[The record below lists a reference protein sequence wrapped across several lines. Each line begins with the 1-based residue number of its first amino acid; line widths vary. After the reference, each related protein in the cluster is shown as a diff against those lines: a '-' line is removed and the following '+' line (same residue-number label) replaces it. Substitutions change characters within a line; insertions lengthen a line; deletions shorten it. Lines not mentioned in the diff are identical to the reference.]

1 MTKIIAIIQT
11 GQPVKSALEN
21 YGDFDAWFI
30 KAMDIDKSHTKTY
43 HVYDKLEFPEIEN
56 IAGLIITGSPAM
68 LTQELDWSEKTIHW
82 LKQFLE
88 MEIPVLGV
96 CYGHQQ
102 LAKLLGGTVDW
113 NPNGRQMGQ
122 VDMQISSEAHQD
134 HLFAS
139 LIEPPL
145 QAQSNTLKFL
155 ATHQQA
161 VIDLPGHITVL
172 GTTKLDPYHCF
183 RYKNHIWGLQFHPEF
198 TANISKDYIHARTAD
213 LVKEGLNPLQMI
225 NDIEN
230 LENGKHLLQRFKDLC
245 FHEKF
250 TTFQRV

>member
-11 GQPVKSALEN
+11 GQPVKSALQK

-30 KAMDIDKSHTKTY
+30 KAMDIDRNKTKTF
-43 HVYDKLEFPEIEN
+43 HVYDQLAFPEIED

-82 LKQFLE
+82 LKQFLD
-88 MEIPVLGV
+88 MDIPVLGV

-122 VDMQISSEAHQD
+122 VTMDIKPAMRQDSLFSSI
-134 HLFAS
+134 L
-139 LIEPPL
+139 
-145 QAQSNTLKFL
+145 AQSLQPNNDSIKFL

-161 VIDLPGHITVL
+161 VIDLPKHVTIL
-172 GTTKLDPYHCF
+172 GSTELDPYHCF
-183 RYKNHIWGLQFHPEF
+183 RYKSHIWGLQFHPEF
-198 TANISKDYIHARTAD
+198 TADISKDYIQARTAD
-213 LVKEGLNPLQMI
+213 LVKEGLNPTQMI

-230 LENGKHLLQRFKDLC
+230 LDNGKHLLQRFKDLC
-245 FHEKF
+245 FYEKSM
-250 TTFQRV
+250 

>member
-11 GQPVKSALEN
+11 GQPVKAALEK
-21 YGDFDAWFI
+21 YGNFDAWFI
-30 KAMDIDKSHTKTY
+30 KAMNIDRNRTKTF
-43 HVYDKLEFPEIEN
+43 HVYDKLTFPEIED

-82 LKQFLE
+82 LKQFLD
-88 MEIPVLGV
+88 MKIPVLAV

-122 VDMQISSEAHQD
+122 VNMRIKPEAQQDDLFSSIIDQ
-134 HLFAS
+134 S
-139 LIEPPL
+139 LQP
-145 QAQSNTLKFL
+145 QNKTLKFL

-161 VIDLPGHITVL
+161 VIDLPDHITIL

-198 TANISKDYIHARTAD
+198 TADISMDYIQARTAD
-213 LVKEGLNPLQMI
+213 LVKEGLNPTQMI
-225 NDIEN
+225 KGIEN
-230 LENGKHLLQRFKDLC
+230 LENGKRLLQRFKDLC
-245 FHEKF
+245 FHENLM
-250 TTFQRV
+250 